1 MTHIRRLSFDAISN
15 GPGECSL
22 RHCGKAVLQ
31 QMHLLLNGC
40 ENGLGGCIQ
49 KSLVTHPESGCTS
62 AEDDKP
68 KLLNQGDTRMDS
80 SFEII
85 KQLIG
90 SGGALHDKPSAKRD
104 TQDFLA
110 DNATDADFTKCT
122 LRLPKLH
129 DTESST

>member
-1 MTHIRRLSFDAISN
+1 MGIKIEAVDGSTFDQDLRRLSFDALSN

-62 AEDDKP
+62 AEGK
-68 KLLNQGDTRMDS
+68 T
-80 SFEII
+80 
-85 KQLIG
+85 
-90 SGGALHDKPSAKRD
+90 PS
-104 TQDFLA
+104 Q
-110 DNATDADFTKCT
+110 
-122 LRLPKLH
+122 
-129 DTESST
+129 E